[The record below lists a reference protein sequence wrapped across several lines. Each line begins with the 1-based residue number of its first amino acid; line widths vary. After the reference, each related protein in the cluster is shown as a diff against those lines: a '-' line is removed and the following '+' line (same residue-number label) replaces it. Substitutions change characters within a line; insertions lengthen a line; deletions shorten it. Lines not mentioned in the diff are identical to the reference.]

1 MELQNKIL
9 SNSLTKLSIIC
20 LNNYIENF
28 IYIYLF
34 YWYLPIAALA
44 TLLTFFLAQ
53 VILNTI
59 FIKNE
64 IEYNKYLLDCGS

>member
-1 MELQNKIL
+1 MALQNKTL
-9 SNSLTKLSIIC
+9 SDFLTKLSIIC

-44 TLLTFFLAQ
+44 TSLTFFLAQ
-53 VILNTI
+53 VILKTI

-64 IEYNKYLLDCGS
+64 IKYNKYLLDCGS